1 MRLFSSNRNY
11 SAEVNQCLQGV
22 RDPVTEKSLPSSGR
36 IDSLVVTE
44 NGDVTLALTA
54 TPQTVEADERLRY
67 EAEQA
72 ILAIKKIGAVRVLLT
87 AHSDQPMP
95 SQAPGTRR
103 VTKGENISSEA
114 KPPPKAAPAARNETL
129 QVPGI
134 KNIIAVAS
142 AKGGVGKSTL
152 SLNLAIA
159 LRNEGLKVGIL
170 DADVYGPSLP
180 TMTNTVKASP
190 ARGEKDKIRPI
201 EALGLKLMSIG
212 YISDVDAPMIWRG
225 PIVMSAISQM
235 LKDVEWGELDIL
247 IIDTPPGTGDAQLTL
262 AQRVS
267 LSGAV
272 IVSTPQEVALAD
284 VRRGVAMFRKTE
296 VPVLGI
302 VENMAYFEDP
312 VSQNRT
318 YLFGEGGARRM
329 AEELSVPFLGE
340 VPLVQAIREGGDTG
354 EPVAL
359 DSAAANGV
367 FTKLA
372 TEVLSRM
379 GSETLPPAPEIVFE

>member
-1 MRLFSSNRNY
+1 MRFFKSTRPD
-11 SAEVNQCLQGV
+11 AELVSEALKSIADPATGT
-22 RDPVTEKSLPSSGR
+22 PVTEAGR
-36 IDSLVVTE
+36 IDQLLVTKE
-44 NGDVTLALTA
+44 GDVTITLYGA
-54 TPQTVEADERLRY
+54 PQTLERDERLRY
-67 EAEQA
+67 EVEQA
-72 ILAIKKIGAVRVLLT
+72 VGALKGINSVRVMLT
-87 AHSDQPMP
+87 AHSETPAP
-95 SQAPGTRR
+95 SAGQQR
-103 VTKGENISSEA
+103 VTKGADLAGKSTS
-114 KPPPKAAPAARNETL
+114 KPAPAVTAKSGTL
-129 QVPGI
+129 DIPGI
-134 KNIIAVAS
+134 KHIIAVAS

-159 LRNEGLKVGIL
+159 LRDQGLRVGIM

-180 TMTNTVKASP
+180 TMTGTVESHPGK
-190 ARGEKDKIRPI
+190 GDGGKITPV
-201 EALGLKLMSIG
+201 EAFGMKLMSIG

-225 PIVMSAISQM
+225 PIVMSAITQM
-235 LKDVEWGELDIL
+235 LKDIHWGELDVL

-284 VRRGVAMFRKTE
+284 VRRGVAMFRKTD

-329 AEELSVPFLGE
+329 AETLDVPFLGE
-340 VPLVQAIREGGDTG
+340 VPLLQAIREGGDAG
-354 EPVAL
+354 KPAAL
-359 DSAAANGV
+359 SEGTSSAVYADIAQQVRAGLEGV
-367 FTKLA
+367 SVP
-372 TEVLSRM
+372 E
-379 GSETLPPAPEIVFE
+379 GPEIVFE